1 VDKPWLALAL
11 ACAAC
16 SSPVPPPETDAGMIG
31 GCKLAYLGDP
41 SAEPILEVI
50 ALGPEG
56 EIQTVSDGGNVSL
69 IFPPQGGRVVFAGV
83 RATNVDPCAVR
94 IAGALRDPTTKQV
107 RLDTRIINLEPTED
121 GYGRSAPTD
130 ISTFANIPACPNQW
144 AEDDLFDKPYELTIS
159 LTDRDGRKV
168 TKIMTVTPRCD
179 EPGREAECLC
189 MCDGDYVLGMQCDPA
204 VDGGI
209 IIDPGSGS
217 DGGGASDAGPFGG
230 PP

>member
-1 VDKPWLALAL
+1 MDKPWLPLVLAL
-11 ACAAC
+11 AAC
-16 SSPVPPPETDAGMIG
+16 SSPSPPPETEPDAGIIG

-41 SAEPILEVI
+41 SAEPIMEVI

-56 EIQTVSDGGNVSL
+56 EIQSVSDGSSISL

-94 IAGALRDPTTKQV
+94 VAGALRDPATKQV
-107 RLDTRIINLEPTED
+107 RLDNRILNLVPTDD
-121 GYGRSAPTD
+121 GYGRSDPAD
-130 ISTFANIPACPNQW
+130 ISSFSNIAACPNQW
-144 AEDDLFDKPYELTIS
+144 AEQDLFDKPYELTVS
-159 LTDRDGRKV
+159 LTDRDGKKV

-189 MCDGDYVLGMQCDPA
+189 MCAGDYVLGMQCDPEA
-204 VDGGI
+204 GVF
-209 IIDPGSGS
+209 DP
-217 DGGGASDAGPFGG
+217 DLDAGADASAPDAFGG